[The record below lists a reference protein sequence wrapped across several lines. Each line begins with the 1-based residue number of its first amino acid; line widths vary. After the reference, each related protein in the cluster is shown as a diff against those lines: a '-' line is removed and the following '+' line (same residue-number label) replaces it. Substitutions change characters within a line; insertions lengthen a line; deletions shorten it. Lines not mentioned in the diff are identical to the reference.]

1 MQERNYSIKSWAKD
15 DRPREKLLS
24 KSPISLSD
32 AELLA
37 ILLNNG
43 NRDRSAL
50 DLARDLMQL
59 CRNNLQELGKLSV
72 FDLMKVKGIGEAKA
86 VIITAAMELGR
97 RRQAALALDCPIIT
111 SSRDVA
117 LYLQQLFQDYRHEVF
132 VVLFLNR
139 ANKIRHSEIISSGG
153 ITGTVADPRI
163 IMKKALE
170 QEAVALILS
179 HNHPSGNLKPSKA
192 DEELTYKIRE
202 AAKLLDI
209 KVMDHI
215 IVSNEG
221 YFSFADEGLL

>member
-163 IMKKALE
+163 IMKKAIE

-215 IVSNEG
+215 IVSTEG

>member
-24 KSPISLSD
+24 KNPMALSD
-32 AELLA
+32 AELIA

-43 NRDRSAL
+43 NRDKSAL
-50 DLARDLMQL
+50 DLAREMLRLGQ
-59 CRNNLQELGKLSV
+59 NNLQELGKLSV
-72 FDLMKVKGIGEAKA
+72 FDLMTIKGIGTAKA
-86 VIITAAMELGR
+86 VIITAALELGR
-97 RRQAALALDCPIIT
+97 RRQAAIALEFPVV
-111 SSRDVA
+111 SGSRDVA
-117 LYLQQLFQDYRHEVF
+117 LYLQQLFQDHHHEVF

-139 ANKIRHSEIISSGG
+139 ANKIRHSEIISTGG

-163 IMKKALE
+163 IMKKAIE
-170 QEAVALILS
+170 QEAVGLILS
-179 HNHPSGNLKPSKA
+179 HNHPSGNLRPSKA

-209 KVMDHI
+209 RVMDHI